1 MDRADR
7 TSGRDF
13 LRIAWPWLALAIPL
27 VVATVLLSG
36 ISPAMARVVTDT
48 LIKLVMVAGLY
59 IFIGNSG
66 VLSFGHGAFMI
77 VGAYVSA
84 WLTIPPMMKNVI
96 LPALPEVLK
105 AAHLHPALGAAVA
118 ILACAVLAFLVG
130 IPLMRLS
137 GIAASIATFA
147 LFVVVNVIFNNWT
160 GWTKGTASLV
170 GLPVYTGPYIAL
182 AAALGAMLVAYL
194 FQRSRFGLMLRATR
208 EDPVAARAA
217 GMRVERLRL
226 YALVL
231 SAAVVALG
239 GILWGHNNGALS
251 TANNV
256 YLNLSFLVIAML
268 VVGGMRSLAGAVVG
282 TVLLAVIAEVL
293 RRLETGIDIG
303 GLSLSVPGSTREV
316 VLGLCM
322 LLVLILRSEGLTM
335 GREVP
340 WRRSRRDQPL
350 RETLSQS

>member
-1 MDRADR
+1 M
-7 TSGRDF
+7 TTPEQMSGRDVM
-13 LRIAWPWLALAIPL
+13 RIVWPWLALSIPL
-27 VVATVLLSG
+27 IVATVLLSG
-36 ISPAMARVVTDT
+36 VSPAMARVVTDT

-84 WLTIPPMMKNVI
+84 WLTIPPMMKGVI
-96 LPALPEVLK
+96 LPALPEFLK
-105 AAHLHPALGAAVA
+105 AAHLHPALGAIVAVSVCA
-118 ILACAVLAFLVG
+118 LLALLVG

-147 LFVVVNVIFNNWT
+147 LFVVVNVIFNNWSS
-160 GWTKGTASLV
+160 WTKGTASLV

-182 AAALGAMLVAYL
+182 CAALGSMAVAYI
-194 FQRSRFGLMLRATR
+194 FQRSRIGLMLRATR
-208 EDPVAARAA
+208 EDAVAARAA

-239 GILWGHNNGALS
+239 GTLWGHNNGALS

-268 VVGGMRSLAGAVVG
+268 VVGGMRSLSGAVIG
-282 TVLLAVIAEVL
+282 TVTLAVIAEVL

-316 VLGLCM
+316 ALGLCM
-322 LLVLILRSEGLTM
+322 LLILILRSEGLTM
-335 GREVP
+335 GREFSWP
-340 WRRSRRDQPL
+340 WARRNTHVEGTVTS
-350 RETLSQS
+350 S